1 MKKLFA
7 LLMAAMM
14 VIALLPTI
22 VSAEGDVVT
31 IDFMI
36 ENRAEGELEGFKK
49 TLIEPFEAEHPNIK
63 INMIPTADL
72 IPLRALA
79 EDPNPQHAG
88 TSAP

>member
-49 TLIEPFEAEHPNIK
+49 TLIEPFEA
-63 INMIPTADL
+63 
-72 IPLRALA
+72 
-79 EDPNPQHAG
+79 
-88 TSAP
+88 